1 MVTSRKTLEVILVSV
16 LCGVFVSACDEIT
29 DYFSSTSFVDVA
41 AERAKLINGLES
53 YLSIDETKRRLPSWE
68 VIEQSGLKPQDTRPP
83 FNIYKVAVKNYSHL
97 GISGELHVQFFNN
110 RLLSTWFYPDAF
122 DKYIQL
128 LKDKEGVTFQES
140 RDGSKEAAIPPYTRV
155 WLYRDFK
162 DRQYV
167 GWEDTRLARE
177 FNLWIKRYS

>member
-1 MVTSRKTLEVILVSV
+1 MVISHKIFKVVLVSI
-16 LCGVFVSACDEIT
+16 LCGMSVAACDETT

-41 AERAKLINGLES
+41 SEHVKLINGLES
-53 YLSIDETKRRLPSWE
+53 YLSINETKRRLPSWD
-68 VIEQSGLKPQDTRPP
+68 VIEQSGLKPQDKRPP

-110 RLLSTWFYPDAF
+110 RLLSTWFYPDAL
-122 DKYIQL
+122 DKYMQL
-128 LKDKEGVTFQES
+128 LKDKEGLTFQKS
-140 RDGSKEAAIPPYTRV
+140 RDGLKEAAIPPYTRIWV
-155 WLYRDFK
+155 QSDFK
-162 DRQYV
+162 GQQYV